1 MLSLG
6 SRHREALSQELVSNP
21 DCTLTSRGSQVSPNR
36 TGPILDKGGES
47 IWLRAVICA
56 FPRVHSWSGGNWS
69 EWGTPRNPQQAGPT
83 MCLESQQSGS

>member
-6 SRHREALSQELVSNP
+6 SRRREALSQELVSNP
-21 DCTLTSRGSQVSPNR
+21 DC
-36 TGPILDKGGES
+36 KGGGS
-47 IWLRAVICA
+47 IWLRAGICA
-56 FPRVHSWSGGNWS
+56 FPRVHSWSDENWS